1 MHIRV
6 PKFQTNRHVCVC
18 LCHTYDHLCMY
29 VYIYIYITLHYI
41 ILYYVTTSSCPLNC
55 PDTVGPHVIF
65 RLTSSD
71 SLSYAPGNASG

>member
-1 MHIRV
+1 MC
-6 PKFQTNRHVCVC
+6 VCVYVT
-18 LCHTYDHLCMY
+18 LMITYVCM
-29 VYIYIYITLHYI
+29 YIYIYTLHYITLYYI